1 LIRLETSIEIE
12 GTPDTVWDLFMKP
25 DRYTEF
31 MESSDEMVDATD
43 GVVRSGCVYAV
54 RVGIPPLK

>member
-12 GTPDTVWDLFMKP
+12 GIPDTVWDLFMKP

-31 MESSDEMVDATD
+31 MEPSDEMVDAAD
-43 GVVRSGCVYAV
+43 GVVRSE
-54 RVGIPPLK
+54 